1 MSSKGIS
8 PKRKI
13 NGKSKRREQKYR
25 TEWETNTDKFGPSV
39 SLWLHRH
46 NSDPSK
52 AECRWCDLELT
63 ANSTNVK
70 DHFNSK
76 RHQIKEK
83 ARKQASTKTMQK
95 FLNKSHSHS
104 PLSKSI
110 TEAEI
115 KIAAFIATHNL
126 SFKTIDHLL
135 PTLKSCFPDSAVCQ
149 GMNLKRKKCTS
160 IVTNVIGAT
169 YEKDLANILKE
180 TKFSILT
187 DESTDMNSKII
198 CIMVRFYS
206 QLEGRIVSRLFDLK
220 DVFPKGDTSAAVVGA
235 TGSRLHELLMTSLKD
250 HGIPLRNVIGFGCD
264 SASTNVGGDNSI
276 ISRLRQDCPGII
288 LMKCVCHSIHRASSD
303 ACKSLPRACE
313 DLVKNIHSY
322 FKHSAKR
329 KAQLK
334 EFQDFAKVEDHQILG
349 VGITRWLSF
358 FPAVQRILEQWDAL
372 LLFFTD
378 TWSGERTL
386 AAEQIYQTLSDPFMK
401 LYYEFLEWILPKVT
415 NMNEHFQ
422 SSRVIVTSL
431 HEKMEETYREILNA
445 YMSPEYVAK
454 TKIQDIQPNFEE
466 KYLLLANVYFGVK
479 VNIRL
484 RNPNVMAKPDLIHCF
499 KQRCRDYLIHLCIGI
514 RDRFPFGDKL
524 LVSLQVLH
532 PKKALSLKERENT
545 PSLLVLSDLCPR
557 ATTLCKLQ
565 DIDDEW
571 RRLPMY
577 QLPEDIAQ
585 EQEVDVFWHKLSSFK
600 SSEGVLK
607 YKELPRFALSILTLP
622 HANADCERTFSKLN
636 LTKTKVRNLLG
647 TNSVKGSLL
656 TSQCVKS
663 QSQSCCYGFKPTEK
677 MIKDMTSSVLYPQN
691 EFICQDDDSNSDLED
706 FNS

>member
-288 LMKCVCHSIHRASSD
+288 LMKCVCAIPFIVHQAMR
-303 ACKSLPRACE
+303 
-313 DLVKNIHSY
+313 
-322 FKHSAKR
+322 
-329 KAQLK
+329 
-334 EFQDFAKVEDHQILG
+334 VEDHQILG

-532 PKKALSLKERENT
+532 PKKALSLKEE
-545 PSLLVLSDLCPR
+545 V
-557 ATTLCKLQ
+557 
-565 DIDDEW
+565 
-571 RRLPMY
+571 
-577 QLPEDIAQ
+577 EDKT
-585 EQEVDVFWHKLSSFK
+585 HSSYF
-600 SSEGVLK
+600 L
-607 YKELPRFALSILTLP
+607 
-622 HANADCERTFSKLN
+622 
-636 LTKTKVRNLLG
+636 
-647 TNSVKGSLL
+647 
-656 TSQCVKS
+656 
-663 QSQSCCYGFKPTEK
+663 
-677 MIKDMTSSVLYPQN
+677 M
-691 EFICQDDDSNSDLED
+691 
-706 FNS
+706 